1 MAPSTART
9 SVTGQLSPGT
19 AGKQLPDKPA
29 LSPVTGGDFFPP
41 YPVQFQGSPLARA
54 VLRCLGWKVDF
65 EGLPGMQGVIV
76 VYPHTSNWD
85 LLIGMLLKW
94 AVGIPVQFWSKDTL
108 FRIPL
113 FSAWLRWMGGV
124 PISRSAPHGL
134 VRQMTTMMMQ
144 KKAAG
149 EYFWLALSP
158 EGTRKYSEGWRSGF
172 YRLALQADVP
182 VGLAGLDYSRKR
194 LVFRDFVRLTGN
206 EDLDMKRIALAL
218 QGCRGFRADTAAPV
232 RLINS
237 GPPGTDT
244 IVK

>member
-1 MAPSTART
+1 MR
-9 SVTGQLSPGT
+9 GM
-19 AGKQLPDKPA
+19 
-29 LSPVTGGDFFPP
+29 
-41 YPVQFQGSPLARA
+41 
-54 VLRCLGWKVDF
+54 GWTLDF
-65 EGLPGMQGVIV
+65 EGLPCLQGVIV

-85 LLIGMLLKW
+85 LLTGVMLKW

-108 FRIPL
+108 FRIPV

-124 PISRSAPHGL
+124 PIVRSAPHGL
-134 VRQMTTMMMQ
+134 VRQMTTMLMQ

-158 EGTRKYSEGWRSGF
+158 EGTRKYTPGWRSGF

-182 VGLAGLDYSRKR
+182 VGLAGIDYSRRR

-206 EDLDMKRIALAL
+206 EDFDMKRIAVAL
-218 QGCRGFRADTAAPV
+218 QDCRGLHVDAAAPV

-237 GPPGTDT
+237 GPAQADT